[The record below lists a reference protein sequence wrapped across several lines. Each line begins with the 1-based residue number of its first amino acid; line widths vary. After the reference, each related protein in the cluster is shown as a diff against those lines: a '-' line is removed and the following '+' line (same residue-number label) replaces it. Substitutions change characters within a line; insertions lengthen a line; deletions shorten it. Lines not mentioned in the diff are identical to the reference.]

1 MTENLKAL
9 WDAFAAEMKASPE
22 ALQRPEVQK
31 RFDALMAPVYELLK
45 QFERE
50 RAHQRFDSQAPCPI
64 CSGTV
69 TYQYRA
75 PLIGSMKC
83 EMPECVALNL

>member
-1 MTENLKAL
+1 MTENPKAL
-9 WDAFAAEMKASPE
+9 WDGFAAEMKASPE

-31 RFDALMAPVYELLK
+31 RLDALMAPVYELQK
-45 QFERE
+45 RFERE
-50 RAHQRFDSQAPCPI
+50 HGHQPFVSQAPCPI
-64 CSGTV
+64 CGGTV

-83 EMPECVALNL
+83 GTPKCVVLNL

>member
-1 MTENLKAL
+1 MSENLKAR
-9 WDAFAAEMKASPE
+9 WDSFAAEMKASPDSW
-22 ALQRPEVQK
+22 QNPEVVQ

-45 QFERE
+45 QFQRE
-50 RAHQRFDSQAPCPI
+50 RDHQPFVSQAPCPI

-83 EMPECVALNL
+83 DRPECIAWSL